1 MTPGPDL
8 AAGGPGHHYLWGPPW
23 RKISKVET
31 LSGHKIC
38 QNVSNS
44 QKSPVIPSSGVS
56 CSFHWGPLHGCI
68 SDFGMRGPGTKGPET
83 VAADILSNLLYNLLS

>member
-1 MTPGPDL
+1 MEYFTIFFF
-8 AAGGPGHHYLWGPPW
+8 
-23 RKISKVET
+23 KSS
-31 LSGHKIC
+31 LSGHQIF

>member
-1 MTPGPDL
+1 M
-8 AAGGPGHHYLWGPPW
+8 
-23 RKISKVET
+23 SKVET

-56 CSFHWGPLHGCI
+56 CSFHWGI
-68 SDFGMRGPGTKGPET
+68 SDFEMRGPGTKGPET
-83 VAADILSNLLYNLLS
+83 VAADILSNLLNIFFHELEPTY